1 MGFFGKGGVGKRPP
15 SEVAL
20 EVLRQVAKLF
30 GGRVDLLRIF
40 VRLVADKVLERVAM
54 RLVESVGLRMR
65 EVKLGKDVSLW
76 IVGLGREWG
85 VILQVRW

>member
-1 MGFFGKGGVGKRPP
+1 MGFFGKAGVGSRPP
-15 SEVAL
+15 SEVAR

-30 GGRVDLLRIF
+30 WGRVDLVRIF
-40 VRLVADKVLERVAM
+40 VRLVADRVLERVAM
-54 RLVESVGLRMR
+54 RLVESVGLRMGEIR
-65 EVKLGKDVSLW
+65 LGKDVSLW